1 MRDRPFSLKFVA
13 FFYLAVAVGLPL
25 QIAILFGHGLGELT
39 LIAQK
44 MTSLNWSIFTLSLL
58 SATLIWIGH
67 KSVKYLLPLNMV
79 LVALNNWS
87 VAEYGD
93 DYSESLTIASTLLFT
108 MFNSILL
115 FGRGLDAILDP
126 NLQWWRVSE
135 RIHCQQRALISTNQG
150 ELLEAAIFDISKTGL
165 FLEQLSP
172 KLGQALAPGDHVRL
186 GLALAGH
193 EEPLVLNA
201 KVVRKAEA
209 TGHYPKGLG
218 LCFESLKLKER
229 FALLRYIKEQQR
241 AFALTT

>member
-13 FFYLAVAVGLPL
+13 CFYLAVAVGLPL
-25 QIAILFGHGLGELT
+25 QIATLYDHGPHDLA

-44 MTSLNWSIFTLSLL
+44 MTSLNWSIFALSLL
-58 SATLIWIGH
+58 TAMLIWIGH
-67 KSVKYLLPLNMV
+67 KSVKYLLPLNML

-87 VAEYGD
+87 VSEFGD

-115 FGRGLDAILDP
+115 FGRGLDVILHP
-126 NLQWWRVSE
+126 ELQWWRVSE
-135 RIHCQQRALISTNQG
+135 RVHCQQRALISTNQG

-165 FLEQLSP
+165 FLEQLNA
-172 KLGQALAPGDHVRL
+172 KLGEALAPGDQVRL

-193 EEPLVLNA
+193 EDPLVLNA

-229 FALLRYIKEQQR
+229 LALLRFIKDQQR
-241 AFALTT
+241 LLATT